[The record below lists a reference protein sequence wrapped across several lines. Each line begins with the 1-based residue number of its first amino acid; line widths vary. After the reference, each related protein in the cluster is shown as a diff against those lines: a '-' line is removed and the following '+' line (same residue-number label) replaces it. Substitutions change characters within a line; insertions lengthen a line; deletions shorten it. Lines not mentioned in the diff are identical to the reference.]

1 MSAFPRYGLLVEELG
16 RMSRYLDVL
25 HSLLEYG
32 RKEFDEALE
41 AAVNGNDPTEQA
53 RAEYVSTHV
62 YFPRQ
67 LYAGFVTG
75 WYAFVE
81 RELFKLCESLELK
94 LTLSIGDVAL
104 LEQDG
109 VHCAWQFLQAAAH
122 YDVDEEHRRELAYIA
137 QLCKLLHNA
146 AQRVPGAKTP
156 PLDGAPAVPIFL
168 EGSTIYL
175 LLDQPLYEY
184 LQSYNLLSVNDECF
198 IDLSPTYCKHLIRF
212 STELFTRLYEDLKL
226 K

>member
-1 MSAFPRYGLLVEELG
+1 
-16 RMSRYLDVL
+16 MSRYLDVL

-41 AAVNGNDPTEQA
+41 TQPDGLTEQA
-53 RAEYVSTHV
+53 HAEYISMHN
-62 YFPRQ
+62 YFPQQ
-67 LYAGFVTG
+67 LYAGFVAG

-81 RELFKLCESLELK
+81 RELFKLCEALDLK
-94 LTLSIGDVAL
+94 LTLGIGDIAL

-109 VHCAWQFLQAAAH
+109 AHCALQFLQAAAH
-122 YDVDEEHRRELAYIA
+122 YDVDEESRRELAYVA
-137 QLCKLLHNA
+137 QLRKLLHNA

-168 EGSTIYL
+168 EGSTIHL
-175 LLDQPLYEY
+175 SLDQPLYDY
-184 LQSYNLLSVNDECF
+184 LQSYALLSISDEAF
-198 IDLSPTYCKHLIRF
+198 IAVSPTYCKHLIRF
-212 STELFTRLYEDLKL
+212 ATDLFARLYEDLNL

>member
-1 MSAFPRYGLLVEELG
+1 MPAFPRYGLLVDELG

-32 RKEFDEALE
+32 RKEFDDTLE
-41 AAVNGNDPTEQA
+41 TQAGTLAEEA
-53 RAEYVSTHV
+53 RAEYVLTHD

-67 LYAGFVTG
+67 LYAGFVAG

-81 RELFKLCESLELK
+81 RELFKLCESLDLQ
-94 LTLSIGDVAL
+94 LTLSIGDVAA

-109 VHCAWQFLQAAAH
+109 VNGVLRFLQDAAH
-122 YDVDEEHRRELAYIA
+122 YTVDEEQRLELAHIA
-137 QLCKLLHNA
+137 RLRKLLHNA
-146 AQRVPGAKTP
+146 AQRVPGMKTP

-168 EGSTIYL
+168 EGATVYL
-175 LLDQPLYEY
+175 LLDPPLYEY
-184 LQSYNLLSVNDECF
+184 LQSYSLLSTGNECF
-198 IDLSPTYCKHLIRF
+198 IDPSPTYCKHLIRF
-212 STELFTRLYEDLKL
+212 ATELFAKLYEDLNL